1 MSVPLRKKKANR
13 YHILLIDTANRG
25 IKLFASG
32 LAQDYGAQM
41 AGATLVLVPVIIAF
55 FLCQKYF
62 VEGITAGAV
71 KG

>member
-1 MSVPLRKKKANR
+1 MISG
-13 YHILLIDTANRG
+13 G